1 MDYADNIK
9 DFISAVGAQDYV
21 NSSSMFNE
29 LVAGKLHDA
38 IEAKKI
44 EVASNVFG
52 ETVPENTD
60 DVDYEVTDIDEE
72 EWEETE

>member
-1 MDYADNIK
+1 
-9 DFISAVGAQDYV
+9 
-21 NSSSMFNE
+21 MFNE